1 MPEEGLRSNDREMT
15 EIKMQAKIGKI
26 TIRQLTD
33 NDPDTSYMD
42 QDGFEDLKRSY
53 ENGDFFYIGI
63 KAEAEILTSHN
74 GKEWLINTITSGGLW
89 GIESN
94 SDESHLESIR
104 MEEEHDLKAVLLK
117 FGFSDGEITKALD
130 ESETTTDY

>member
-1 MPEEGLRSNDREMT
+1 MT

-26 TIRQLTD
+26 TIRQLADT
-33 NDPDTSYMD
+33 DPDTSYMD
-42 QDGFEDLKRSY
+42 QDGFEDIKRAY
-53 ENGDFFYIGI
+53 ENGEFFYIGI

-117 FGFSDGEITKALD
+117 FGFSDEEITKALD
-130 ESETTTDY
+130 DSETTTDY